1 MSTVLDE
8 LVNKTNDFLDSY
20 LRKNYKQR
28 FSFGHPAAY
37 IKPPIE
43 YCLNAVRE
51 DLSRSGDLDPND
63 FLRQFRFCMTDITS
77 AIARTAAETEKFIE
91 SYASQLKGGGK
102 KAEET
107 QAVSR

>member
-1 MSTVLDE
+1 MDE
-8 LVNKTNDFLDSY
+8 LVNKANEFLDSF
-20 LRKNYKQR
+20 LRKNYRQR

-51 DLSRSGDLDPND
+51 DLSRSGDLDPSD

-91 SYASQLKGGGK
+91 SYISQLKSGK
-102 KAEET
+102 KAEEA

>member
-8 LVNKTNDFLDSY
+8 LVNKASDFLDSY

-43 YCLNAVRE
+43 YCLYAVRE

-63 FLRQFRFCMTDITS
+63 FLRQFKFCMTDITS

-91 SYASQLKGGGK
+91 SYAAQLKSSK
-102 KAEET
+102 KPAEA

>member
-1 MSTVLDE
+1 MDE
-8 LVNKTNDFLDSY
+8 LVNKANEFLDSF
-20 LRKNYKQR
+20 LRKNYRQR

-43 YCLNAVRE
+43 YCLYAVRE

-63 FLRQFRFCMTDITS
+63 FLRQFRICMTDITS

-91 SYASQLKGGGK
+91 SYISQLKSGK

>member
-1 MSTVLDE
+1 MDE
-8 LVNKTNDFLDSY
+8 LVNKANEFLDSF
-20 LRKNYKQR
+20 LRKNYRQR

-43 YCLNAVRE
+43 YCLYAVRE

-77 AIARTAAETEKFIE
+77 AIAKTAAETEKFIE
-91 SYASQLKGGGK
+91 SYISQLKSGK
-102 KAEET
+102 KAEEA